1 MDSRNDQLEEA
12 RRMILGLEQER
23 MRIDEH
29 LNAWK
34 QVRDGLEIIAKKKK
48 TDPLVPSKI
57 GPLDAIRAI
66 LAQNPRGLTTM
77 QIREELKSRG
87 VTVGSGNYLM
97 ANIHTLIKRDK
108 SIEMVGEGGTKY
120 YRLKDGVSD

>member
-1 MDSRNDQLEEA
+1 
-12 RRMILGLEQER
+12 
-23 MRIDEH
+23 
-29 LNAWK
+29 
-34 QVRDGLEIIAKKKK
+34 
-48 TDPLVPSKI
+48 
-57 GPLDAIRAI
+57 
-66 LAQNPRGLTTM
+66 M